1 MATRKKDEHSFR
13 LHPKLRV
20 IRNGD
25 DEVNSKRAERSCTV
39 ASMLAPSGKEDL
51 LAGEAMA
58 ASSQK
63 RSAPKPRR
71 IKMTEERAA
80 NGAFVNVFVE
90 MKSARNALEGTRSP
104 SMEAMKA
111 LLAYAQEES
120 AAAVLSGT
128 RLVSSGNTVLAT
140 VPVSLLSF
148 LEKMDGVSFIQAA
161 ESIRLDQPA
170 VDLKGPRSAPP
181 PPRFDDDLPAPKSP
195 VLVGIIDVGGFDFA
209 HPDFLKKDG
218 TSRFVRIWDQGGCF
232 RAPPEGFGYGAEFT
246 QERLNSAL
254 AAAKTS
260 GLPATRLEQQS
271 QRDVGSH
278 GTHVAS
284 IAGGNRGVCPH
295 ALLAGVVI
303 SIASASDDVLT
314 KRSTFSDSSRI
325 VDAVAYLT
333 KLAEDLKVP
342 VSINISLGANGGAHD
357 GSSATARWLEG
368 LLGAPGV
375 AISIAGGNAG
385 QIESLGPGDLGW
397 MFGRV
402 HAMGRIPSRGLQH
415 ELDWV
420 VAGDGVVD
428 ASENELE
435 IWYGGQ
441 DRIVLKLQP
450 PNSHEWITV
459 RPGEFIENRA
469 LSNGTFLSVYNE
481 LYHPT
486 NGANY
491 IALYL
496 SPNLKTQ
503 PVTGVASGTW
513 RVRLVGEEIRDG
525 NFHAWIE
532 RDDPRPYDP
541 DQPGVFYFPSYFSS
555 RSAVG
560 SHTINTL
567 ACSSSV
573 VAVANIDATREKTS
587 HSSSPGPTRDG
598 RLKPDIGAAGTNV
611 VAAYGF
617 GDRATPWI
625 AMTGT
630 SMASPYVA
638 GVIAWML
645 SMNPRLTSAQ
655 CQGILQR
662 TSQPL
667 VGTTYEWSRNCGF
680 GNVDAVGAIREAMSF
695 NARLNLG

>member
-25 DEVNSKRAERSCTV
+25 DEVNSQRAMRSCTL
-39 ASMLAPSGKEDL
+39 ASMLPPSDTKDAS
-51 LAGEAMA
+51 AGEAIA
-58 ASSQK
+58 PAPRRRK
-63 RSAPKPRR
+63 TPKPRR
-71 IKMTEERAA
+71 LKMTDERAA
-80 NGAFVNVFVE
+80 QGAFVNIFVE
-90 MKSARNALEGTRSP
+90 MKSSRNALEGTLSQ
-104 SMEAMKA
+104 SVEAMKA
-111 LLAYAQEES
+111 MLAYAQKDS

-128 RLVSSGNTVLAT
+128 RLVSSGNAILAT

-148 LEKMDGVSFIQAA
+148 LEKMEGVSFIQSA
-161 ESIRLDQPA
+161 EPIRLDQPA
-170 VDLKGPRSAPP
+170 VDPSGPCDAPP
-181 PPRFDDDLPAPKSP
+181 APRLDEDPPAPRSP
-195 VLVGIIDVGGFDFA
+195 VLIGIIDVGGFDFA
-209 HPDFLKKDG
+209 HPDFMKRDG
-218 TSRFVRIWDQGGCF
+218 TSRFVRIWDQGGSF
-232 RAPPEGFGYGAEFT
+232 RAPPDDFGYGAEFT

-254 AAAKTS
+254 AAAKSS

-271 QRDVGSH
+271 QRDTGSH

-295 ALLAGVVI
+295 AMLAGVVI
-303 SIASASDDVLT
+303 SLAKPTDDNAT
-314 KRSTFSDSSRI
+314 KRTTFSDSSRI

-342 VSINISLGANGGAHD
+342 ISINISLGANGGAHD

-385 QIESLGPGDLGW
+385 QIESLAPGDLGW

-435 IWYGGQ
+435 IWYGAQ
-441 DRIVLKLQP
+441 DRIAIKLQP
-450 PNSHEWITV
+450 PHSRDWITV

-469 LSNGTFLSVYNE
+469 LDNGTFLSVYNE
-481 LYHPT
+481 LYHPA

-491 IALYL
+491 VALYL
-496 SPNLKTQ
+496 SPNLKTH
-503 PVTGVASGTW
+503 PITGVTAGTW

-532 RDDPRPYDP
+532 RDDPQPYDP
-541 DQPGVFYFPSYFSS
+541 DQPGVFYFPSYFSA

-567 ACSSSV
+567 ACSNSV
-573 VAVANIDATREKTS
+573 VAVANIDALREVAS

-598 RLKPDIGAAGTNV
+598 RLKPDIGAPGTSV

-630 SMASPYVA
+630 SMASPHIA

-645 SMNPRLTSAQ
+645 AMNPRLTSAQ

-667 VGTTYEWSRNCGF
+667 VGTSYEWSRLCGF
-680 GNVDAVGAIREAMSF
+680 GNVNAGAAIREAASF
-695 NARLNLG
+695 NSRLNLG